1 MGRKAIHRI
10 LSEQEMH
17 RVTEVIAEREKT
29 TEGEI
34 RVALREKRH
43 WGEGKLL
50 LHQLALKEFHRLGMH
65 KTKKRIG
72 VLIFLL
78 ISERKFHIVADEGIH
93 MQVED
98 GTWDMLAERM
108 SRHFR
113 EGKFCEGICAAVRAV
128 GDILAKHFP
137 AKANNINE
145 LPNNVSVS

>member
-1 MGRKAIHRI
+1 MSRKAIHKI

-17 RVTEVIAEREKT
+17 RVAEVIGDSEKF

-43 WGEGKLL
+43 WGEGKLP

-65 KTKKRIG
+65 KTTKRIG
-72 VLIFLL
+72 ILIFLL
-78 ISERKFHIVADEGIH
+78 VSERKFHIVADEGIH
-93 MQVED
+93 TRVVD
-98 GTWDMLAERM
+98 GTWDTLADRM

-113 EGKFCEGICAAVRAV
+113 EGKFCDGICMTVNAV
-128 GDILAKHFP
+128 GEILANHFP
-137 AKANNINE
+137 ANADNRDE